1 MDTENKIKCACC
13 SFYTIDKDAISMI
26 CPVCFWQKDFYQE
39 EHIDDD
45 GGPNS
50 VSLRESKVNF
60 KSFGAKERRVLDFV
74 RPPKEDEIVE

>member
-1 MDTENKIKCACC
+1 MNTENKIKCVCC
-13 SFYTIDKDAISMI
+13 GFFTIEKDAISTI
-26 CPVCFWQKDFYQE
+26 CPVCFWHKDFYQE

-50 VSLRESKVNF
+50 ISLRGAKVNF

-74 RPPKEDEIVE
+74 RLPEEDEIEG